1 MCEHVCMCVSAQGE
15 KDVQN
20 LNEDFYASF
29 GFEKYDP
36 ETDKV
41 ADTRAQLPTLEEQR
55 EEEANKRGWFD
66 PRFSR
71 RWDTP
76 KPEAQQPQEV
86 KKAPAA
92 QQPAAEKKPEAP
104 KAEAPKVEAPKV
116 EAPKSEA
123 PKSEAPKVDAPK
135 AEAPKSEEKKVDGP
149 KAEAPKSDN
158 KAPKGVP
165 APEKFKQWPS
175 LEQERESDANSRGWF
190 DPRYS
195 QKWKWNSAYAA
206 NKKPSKVSA

>member
-1 MCEHVCMCVSAQGE
+1 VSVHAQGE

-29 GFEKYDP
+29 GFEKYDR

-71 RWDTP
+71 RWDAP
-76 KPEAQQPQEV
+76 RQAQQQQPQEEV

-92 QQPAAEKKPEAP
+92 QQPAAEKKPEA
-104 KAEAPKVEAPKV
+104 EAPK
-116 EAPKSEA
+116 KSEA
-123 PKSEAPKVDAPK
+123 PKAVEAPKKSEAPKAVEAPKKSEAPK
-135 AEAPKSEEKKVDGP
+135 AVEEAPKKSEEKKVE
-149 KAEAPKSDN
+149 EAPKSDSN
-158 KAPKGVP
+158 KATEAVP

-195 QKWKWNSAYAA
+195 QKWKWNSAYAQG
-206 NKKPSKVSA
+206 KKPAKVSA